1 MVQAF
6 HRHIPIL
13 IRELGSSY
21 TELLQIISDPPKGSE
36 NLLTYVL
43 QILTQELAPSLD
55 LIATVKHLYETKLK
69 DVSILI
75 PLLSSLTKD
84 EVSFYFLSIASAL
97 SLYVYPE
104 ER

>member
-1 MVQAF
+1 MKIKF
-6 HRHIPIL
+6 RKPY
-13 IRELGSSY
+13 R
-21 TELLQIISDPPKGSE
+21 KF
-36 NLLTYVL
+36 VL
-43 QILTQELAPSLD
+43 Q
-55 LIATVKHLYETKLK
+55 

>member
-1 MVQAF
+1 M
-6 HRHIPIL
+6 
-13 IRELGSSY
+13 
-21 TELLQIISDPPKGSE
+21 
-36 NLLTYVL
+36 L

-69 DVSILI
+69 VLICYEELARILFLSINIFENQVRKPYRKFVLQDVSILI

-84 EVSFYFLSIASAL
+84 EVSFYFLSIDSAL
-97 SLYVYPE
+97 SLCFYPE